1 MKIIPLNSP
10 CFNVFLQSPL
20 TTFSHIIMKTI
31 LEDFYEKAQIALN
44 TFDNRFDYLHT
55 G

>member
-1 MKIIPLNSP
+1 M
-10 CFNVFLQSPL
+10 
-20 TTFSHIIMKTI
+20 IMKTI
-31 LEDFYEKAQIALN
+31 LEDFYGKAQIALN